1 MTGSRVTLAVVG
13 DTQDDYFTVN
23 PQITFFKSVF
33 KRHTR
38 FAIETISQSFNKQ
51 TIHETNETVL
61 TLTGNDGIKR
71 SGDLLKSI
79 YFTFTL
85 PDIYSGGIYKAGIGF
100 YSYFKWIRNIGYYI
114 IKNVKLKIGGTT
126 VQDFTGE
133 WLDVYKELYLSNE
146 EKESIDELIGNT
158 LDMIMP
164 EQADGNIIQTTETV
178 GIEQKYVKRETY
190 PHSKLLQDN
199 TAIVYLDTTDPID
212 IGTENTITDNTLPS
226 IRGRKIRVPLSFW
239 FTKSSSQALPLISLR
254 DSPVEIEIRLRPI
267 NDLYT
272 VSDVDDLG
280 ADGNTSTYR
289 IKNNNIS
296 SFEYSKI
303 QYFLK
308 DNDPININYANS
320 YKVLTN
326 NEMTINPEIES
337 TYIFLDTEERNRFQL
352 NKHQYIIETVKRVE
366 KTNIRTS
373 QITIDTNSNNHVK
386 EVILIPKRTDA
397 KNVNEWDNFTN
408 WIQKDVSPTSYQ
420 FWKSTSFNTPY
431 YDTTVEKYPF
441 PSRQYT
447 TNIYYKKAYL
457 RKDII
462 QTIDILFNKTALFK
476 TQNAQYFQNQLP
488 LEYFK
493 TNPKDGIYVYTFSL
507 NPTNSI
513 QPSGSLNLANQD
525 MSVRITFQSLPQQTS
540 YSSGNEENFVSDYG
554 YDVNVYL
561 VQYNIFHI
569 EAGIGGLQFQV

>member
-1 MTGSRVTLAVVG
+1 
-13 DTQDDYFTVN
+13 
-23 PQITFFKSVF
+23 
-33 KRHTR
+33 
-38 FAIETISQSFNKQ
+38 
-51 TIHETNETVL
+51 
-61 TLTGNDGIKR
+61 
-71 SGDLLKSI
+71 
-79 YFTFTL
+79 
-85 PDIYSGGIYKAGIGF
+85 
-100 YSYFKWIRNIGYYI
+100 
-114 IKNVKLKIGGTT
+114 
-126 VQDFTGE
+126 
-133 WLDVYKELYLSNE
+133 
-146 EKESIDELIGNT
+146 
-158 LDMIMP
+158 MIMP

-272 VSDVDDLG
+272 VSDVDDVG

-289 IKNNNIS
+289 IKNNNTS

-303 QYFLK
+303 QYFLN

-386 EVILIPKRTDA
+386 EVILITKRTDA

-525 MSVRITFQSLPQQTS
+525 MSVIITFQSLPQQTS